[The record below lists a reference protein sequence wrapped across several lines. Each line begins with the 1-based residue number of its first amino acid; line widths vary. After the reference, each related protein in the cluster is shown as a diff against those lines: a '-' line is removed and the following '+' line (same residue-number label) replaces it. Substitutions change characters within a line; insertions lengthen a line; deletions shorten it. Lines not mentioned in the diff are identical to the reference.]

1 MFLPAY
7 RFFFNGFCH
16 LPLRFIFILYTT
28 KQSILNHRSP
38 ITSDIGH
45 KHPLPT
51 LPSSIFPNAVPSHR
65 AQPHAIGRP
74 YGCPAISLQ
83 KAQDPLYR

>member
-16 LPLRFIFILYTT
+16 LPHRFIFILYAT
-28 KQSILNHRSP
+28 KQSILNHRPP
-38 ITSDIGH
+38 ITSGKRH
-45 KHPLPT
+45 KYPLPT
-51 LPSSIFPNAVPSHR
+51 LPSSIFPNAVPNRR

-74 YGCPAISLQ
+74 YGYPAISLQ
-83 KAQDPLYR
+83 KVQEPLYR